1 MAAMTLKDM
10 IAAAEGVTTNF
21 LAQTYPAIASAVTP
35 TISALAI
42 LYWALYA
49 YKVYA
54 GHAGLQWKEFLAKAA
69 MTSFIF
75 AALNWGGFASQ
86 IYGWYISMMDGA
98 SATIMAGQPTDS
110 MLDAL
115 YNNVGKVASML
126 QKADFY
132 QIGIILQGFGL
143 FLINCLLF
151 VVALVYMTIAKI
163 GLAICMV
170 LMPIFLGFFMFEQT
184 RQWAINWISKML
196 NFTFI
201 YILVIAIVRFGFL
214 AFANAIDQAKQA
226 SSVADAA
233 LITGQ
238 QVGMLF
244 IIEAVLIIFML
255 QVKGWAAAL
264 AGGATVQGM
273 SALLMVLRPF
283 IPIGGGK

>member
-1 MAAMTLKDM
+1 MAAAMTLKDM
-10 IAAAEGVTTNF
+10 IASAEGVTTNF

-42 LYWALYA
+42 LYWALYG

-54 GHAGLQWKEFLAKAA
+54 GHAGLQWKEFLGKAA

-75 AALNWGGFASQ
+75 AALNWGGLASQ
-86 IYGWYISMMDGA
+86 IYGWYIGMMDGA

-132 QIGIILQGFGL
+132 QIGIIIEGSGL
-143 FLINCLLF
+143 FFLNCLLF
-151 VVALVYMTIAKI
+151 VVAFVYMTIAKI
-163 GLAICMV
+163 GLSICMV
-170 LMPIFLGFFMFEQT
+170 LMPIFLGFFMFEQS

-201 YILVIAIVRFGFL
+201 YILVIAIIRFGFV
-214 AFANAIDQAKQA
+214 AFAHAIEEVKQA
-226 SSVADAA
+226 ANVADAA
-233 LITGQ
+233 LITSQ
-238 QVGMLF
+238 QIGMIS

-255 QVKGWAAAL
+255 QVKGWAAQL
-264 AGGATVQGM
+264 SGGVTVQGM
-273 SALLMVLRPF
+273 SALLMLLRPF
-283 IPIGGGK
+283 IRR